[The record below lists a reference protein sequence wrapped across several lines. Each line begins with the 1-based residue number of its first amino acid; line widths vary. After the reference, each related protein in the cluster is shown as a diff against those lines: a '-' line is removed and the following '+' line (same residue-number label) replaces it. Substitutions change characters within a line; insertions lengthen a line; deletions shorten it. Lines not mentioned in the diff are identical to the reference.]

1 MPSSQR
7 VISIVIFTS
16 LVAGDEHLPPPPV
29 THTLTKPLNE
39 WPLSPVHTGNK
50 VERIRQQSTLLPI
63 CCRFR
68 QQTTFNKVDSIEFN
82 FVASVY
88 RALQS
93 FNLVETFP
101 QEMPLLIDQTWSHKS
116 AFLISEKHYTVSR
129 KTRDHV
135 FDDKFTNFFLQTYEQ
150 WAMSNLYLMMR
161 QTHIKHKTVKEKLHI
176 CIQYR
181 NKLFA

>member
-135 FDDKFTNFFLQTYEQ
+135 FDDKFTIFFCRLI
-150 WAMSNLYLMMR
+150 
-161 QTHIKHKTVKEKLHI
+161 IKIMPLTVFYFPTSPI
-176 CIQYR
+176 
-181 NKLFA
+181 